1 MNKISNQPPKGTSDW
16 TPEEFRVRK
25 YIFDTWRSVCMKF
38 GYQEYLTPI
47 VENAEVYRAKS
58 GEDVGGKELM
68 SFFDRGE
75 RELAIR
81 PEMTPSVTRMV
92 SKFYESAPK
101 PIRLFSIANFFRNE
115 KPQRGRN
122 REFWQLNCDIFGS
135 ESVNADIEILSLAI
149 EIMKSFGAEDK
160 QFVVLMNDRRVIQG
174 FLNKYLKISDENIS
188 VAIRILDKFW
198 KIPNEELLSRLK
210 IETGAVI
217 ENEDFLLDF
226 MKGEP
231 AAVSQVIKEYAP
243 EEARNDI
250 EKITETMISMGY
262 GDYGKFDGSLMRGL
276 DYYDGIVFEVFD
288 YRYYEKRSGLQN
300 SESENAIERS
310 LFGGGRYNGLASIFG
325 SKSFPAVGFAPG
337 DETTKLF
344 LESWNLL
351 PQNLKEEVYYLP
363 LLSND
368 LLVEVNK
375 LATSLRSE
383 GKNIM
388 IGLETQTISKAL
400 ELANKKGCDKVI
412 LYGENEKSRGEYLV
426 KDMQS
431 GEQSV
436 FKLPI

>member
-135 ESVNADIEILSLAI
+135 ESVNADIEVAVLSI
-149 EIMKSFGAEDK
+149 EIMKSFGATSDQFKLRFNERNVAGKSISQILEIDGDK
-160 QFVVLMNDRRVIQG
+160 VD
-174 FLNKYLKISDENIS
+174 
-188 VAIRILDKFW
+188 VAMKLTDKFR
-198 KIPNEELLSRLK
+198 KMSQDEFKQTIAEGTGSKPAYIDKYIDFISNPNLSEMNIDNEIGTYFSQLSEL
-210 IETGAVI
+210 
-217 ENEDFLLDF
+217 
-226 MKGEP
+226 
-231 AAVSQVIKEYAP
+231 
-243 EEARNDI
+243 
-250 EKITETMISMGY
+250 GY
-262 GDYGKFDGSLMRGL
+262 SDYIQYDPSLVRGL
-276 DYYDGIVFEVFD
+276 DYYDGIVFEMYD
-288 YRYYEKRSGLQN
+288 TNPEN
-300 SESENAIERS
+300 SRS

-344 LESWNLL
+344 LESWNLI

>member
-25 YIFDTWRSVCMKF
+25 YIFDTWRSVCLKF

-92 SKFYESAPK
+92 SKIYESAPK

-135 ESVNADIEILSLAI
+135 ESISADIEVAILSI
-149 EIMKSFGAEDK
+149 EIMKSFGATSDQFKLRFNERNIARQSISQRLEIEADK
-160 QFVVLMNDRRVIQG
+160 VDIAMKLT
-174 FLNKYLKISDENIS
+174 
-188 VAIRILDKFW
+188 DKFR
-198 KIPNEELLSRLK
+198 KMDRDEFKKSIAEATGSNPVIIDNYIDFISNPNLSEIEDYSGIGAYFSQLSEL
-210 IETGAVI
+210 
-217 ENEDFLLDF
+217 
-226 MKGEP
+226 
-231 AAVSQVIKEYAP
+231 
-243 EEARNDI
+243 
-250 EKITETMISMGY
+250 GY
-262 GDYGKFDGSLMRGL
+262 SDYIQYDPSLVRGL
-276 DYYDGIVFEVFD
+276 DYYDGIVFEVYD
-288 YRYYEKRSGLQN
+288 TNPEN
-300 SESENAIERS
+300 SRS

-344 LESWNLL
+344 LESWNLI
-351 PQNLKEEVYYLP
+351 PQNLKEEVYFLP
-363 LLSND
+363 LLSNE
-368 LLVEVNK
+368 LLVEANN
-375 LATSLRSE
+375 LARKLRSN

-388 IGLETQTISKAL
+388 MGLEIQTISKAL
-400 ELANKKGCDKVI
+400 EVANKKGCDKVI
-412 LYGENEKSRGEYLV
+412 LFGDDEKSRGEYV
-426 KDMQS
+426 IKDMQS
-431 GEQSV
+431 GEQKV
-436 FKLPI
+436 FQLPI